1 MLEKREESMVG
12 TAAGRMAR
20 VALIVS
26 SVLLVATAYA
36 ANTSNGRVLVAGAP
50 VAKSEV
56 TVTIVSQCRD
66 QARLAH
72 NGVVFEVKKGIPAQE
87 CAREPSRAFFHASC
101 FDMADAI
108 N

>member
-1 MLEKREESMVG
+1 MVG

-26 SVLLVATAYA
+26 SVLLAATAYA
-36 ANTSNGRVLVAGAP
+36 ANTINGRVRVAGAP

-66 QARLAH
+66 QARLAY
-72 NGVVFEVKKGIPAQE
+72 NGVVFEVKKGIPA
-87 CAREPSRAFFHASC
+87 RSVRGNLRAHSFMQAASIWR
-101 FDMADAI
+101 ML
-108 N
+108 